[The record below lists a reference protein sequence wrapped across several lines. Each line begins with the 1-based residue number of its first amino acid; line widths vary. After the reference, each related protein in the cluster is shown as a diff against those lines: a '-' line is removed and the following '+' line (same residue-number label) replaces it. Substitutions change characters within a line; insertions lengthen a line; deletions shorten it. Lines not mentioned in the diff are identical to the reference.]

1 MKSIFYFSLLLLL
14 LSACGKS
21 GNVLKGNFSN
31 AAGKTV
37 RLERFEK
44 NMPMHVDSATVS
56 SDGTFELSF
65 PNKVDIYRLSLG
77 NPSDY
82 AVMILDSTNTPEITA
97 DGNQILNTYKIKGS
111 PASELV
117 HGFFTRTNQYL
128 QDRERLR
135 VELEKVAL
143 TDTSGR
149 SKVLADVEKI
159 KNDYFVYR
167 NQFVDNNPTSPA
179 LMIALNQFNPV
190 EELDYVKK
198 IEKAL
203 GASMPKSEYHIA
215 VISTIQQAEMM
226 LSQQKMMA
234 GSVEIGKPAP
244 EIELP
249 NRTGKMTKLSS
260 LRGKVVL
267 IDFWASW
274 CVPCRRE
281 NPNVVAAYGKY
292 KDKGFEVFSVSLDK
306 EKDKW
311 LKAIE
316 EDGLVWPNHVSDLQM
331 WESVVVPLYG
341 IQAIPFTV
349 LVDQSGNVVGTNLR
363 GPELEEKL
371 KTILGA

>member
-1 MKSIFYFSLLLLL
+1 MKSILYFSLLLIL

-21 GNVLKGNFSN
+21 GNVLKGSFTN

-44 NMPMHVDSATVS
+44 NMPMHVDSATIA

-82 AVMILDSTNTPEITA
+82 AVIILDSTNTPEISA

-117 HGFFTRTNQYL
+117 SGFFARTNQYL

-143 TDTSGR
+143 TDTAGR

-159 KNDYFVYR
+159 KNDYFMYR
-167 NQFVDNNPTSPA
+167 NKFVDDNPTSPA

-203 GASMPKSEYHIA
+203 GASMPKSEYHVA

-234 GSVEIGKPAP
+234 GTVEIGKPAP

-249 NRTGKMTKLSS
+249 DRNGKPTKLSS

-281 NPNVVAAYGKY
+281 NPNVVAAYGKF

-306 EKDKW
+306 EKENW

-316 EDGLVWPNHVSDLQM
+316 EDGLIWPNHVTEYKEFHLLCCLIKTAM
-331 WESVVVPLYG
+331 LWEPTFV
-341 IQAIPFTV
+341 AR
-349 LVDQSGNVVGTNLR
+349 NLKR
-363 GPELEEKL
+363 N
-371 KTILGA
+371 

>member
-117 HGFFTRTNQYL
+117 SGFFTRTNQYL

-143 TDTSGR
+143 TDTAGR